1 MYRNGLL
8 DEIYEIQIVNY
19 VREFSSFWKMLG
31 LEKTKLRLESSD
43 CWQIENLKIFNVRKR
58 LCVGDKRRGF
68 QDSPDEC
75 QLDRNELFI

>member
-43 CWQIENLKIFNVRKR
+43 CWQIENLKIFNVRQR
-58 LCVGDKRRGF
+58 L
-68 QDSPDEC
+68 
-75 QLDRNELFI
+75 